1 MSPALQTLTHSS
13 APEPSAMTTATPPHQ
28 NSFTAGSPPLVLGF
42 LAIALFTAA
51 MGVLFGWRRIQMR
64 GWTIGGISAAA
75 VLSGNVIPVVM
86 KKPKLWD
93 LRNGGQ
99 PEQGGQV
106 SSPDP
111 RSPGYAYTDGRWAS
125 IMPLSAKAV
134 SMSEIRDNPAPS
146 LPAFGSYHLRPSQA
160 LQAEPN
166 LFNRFLPRAWRR
178 RSSKPNKNTPPGSPE
193 PSMKLQVGV
202 AIIMPSPEFPLYAK
216 KRTNNDTY
224 KQEIRKR
231 NVITDFSIGIYEC
244 TWDES

>member
-13 APEPSAMTTATPPHQ
+13 GAEPSATATPPHES
-28 NSFTAGSPPLVLGF
+28 SFTAGSPPLVLGF
-42 LAIALFTAA
+42 LAIAIFTAA
-51 MGVLFGWRRIQMR
+51 MVVVFGWRRIQMR
-64 GWTIGGISAAA
+64 GWTIGGISAAE

-99 PEQGGQV
+99 PEHWQWGEV
-106 SSPDP
+106 AIPDP
-111 RSPGYAYTDGRWAS
+111 RGPGYAYTDGQWAS

-134 SMSEIRDNPAPS
+134 SVSEIRDKPPPS
-146 LPAFGSYHLRPSQA
+146 LPAFGSYHLRHSQA
-160 LQAEPN
+160 PQGEPN
-166 LFNRFLPRAWRR
+166 LFNRFLPRAWRW
-178 RSSKPNKNTPPGSPE
+178 RSSKPNKNTPPGSAE
-193 PSMKLQVGV
+193 PSTRLQVGV
-202 AIIMPSPEFPLYAK
+202 AIIMPSPEFPLYVK

-244 TWDES
+244 TWNES